1 MVYYIGESLMNQ
13 PDFYRA
19 LDTKDKN
26 IEIPN
31 FIDKEDYEY
40 WN

>member
-1 MVYYIGESLMNQ
+1 MNQ

-31 FIDKEDYEY
+31 FINKEDYEY
-40 WN
+40 